1 MKLQTLRKFAM
12 VSLLLALTAISVSAQ
27 TVRTKINIPFN
38 FIVDQKTLPA
48 GEYTVEPNRKDSDR
62 VWLIQSSD
70 GHAGVLVMT
79 MLSHASKTQEKVK
92 LVFHQYGAQY
102 FLSQIW
108 TPGGSTGHELTMP
121 RQERELAKNA
131 VKGQTVDLI
140 AGSKD

>member
-1 MKLQTLRKFAM
+1 ML
-12 VSLLLALTAISVSAQ
+12 SLLLALTAISVSAQ
-27 TVRTKINIPFN
+27 SVRSKINIPFN

-48 GEYTVEPNRKDSDR
+48 GEYTVEPNRKDFDR
-62 VWLIQSSD
+62 VWLIQRSD
-70 GHAGVLVMT
+70 SHASVYVMT
-79 MLSHASKTQEKVK
+79 TPGHASKTQEQVK
-92 LVFHQYGAQY
+92 LVFNKYGAQY

>member
-1 MKLQTLRKFAM
+1 MKKQTLRSFT
-12 VSLLLALTAISVSAQ
+12 VLSLLLMVTAVTASAQ
-27 TVRTKINIPFN
+27 SERIRVINIPFN

-108 TPGGSTGHELTMP
+108 TP
-121 RQERELAKNA
+121 
-131 VKGQTVDLI
+131 
-140 AGSKD
+140 

>member
-1 MKLQTLRKFAM
+1 MKLQTLRTFAM

-27 TVRTKINIPFN
+27 SVRSKINIPFN

-48 GEYTVEPNRKDSDR
+48 GEYTVEPNRKDSDK

-70 GHAGVLVMT
+70 GHTGVYVMT
-79 MLSHASKTQEKVK
+79 TPGHASKMQEKVK
-92 LVFHQYGAQY
+92 LVFKKYGAQY

-131 VKGQTVDLI
+131 VKGQKVTLI

>member
-1 MKLQTLRKFAM
+1 M
-12 VSLLLALTAISVSAQ
+12 
-27 TVRTKINIPFN
+27 INIPFN

-92 LVFHQYGAQY
+92 LVFHQYGAQ
-102 FLSQIW
+102 LLPLADLDSR
-108 TPGGSTGHELTMP
+108 
-121 RQERELAKNA
+121 RQHRTRANYAASESELAKNA

>member
-1 MKLQTLRKFAM
+1 MNQQTLRTFAM

-27 TVRTKINIPFN
+27 SGRSKINIPFS

-48 GEYTVEPNRKDSDR
+48 GEYTVERNRRDSDK

-70 GHAGVLVMT
+70 GHAGVYVMT
-79 MLSHASKTQEKVK
+79 MFSHASKTQEKLR

-108 TPGGSTGHELTMP
+108 TPGGNTGHELSMP

-131 VKGQTVDLI
+131 VKGQTVALI